1 MLSLFIVVVIIIVI
15 LTLVAGLHE
24 VMLLMSVCVTTLVA
38 TLYLKLGL
46 FYMYKSNVRQYL
58 N

>member
-38 TLYLKLGL
+38 TYTLSLDC
-46 FYMYKSNVRQYL
+46 FYKSNVRQ
-58 N
+58 